1 MELASKKLDSDDILL
16 LKSIL
21 PLINPDK
28 YYPMVGSD
36 SYVVDSYVL
45 HIYLESRGIWIE
57 DFDEYSKTM
66 GRYKGVFLI
75 NKIERLVKKNENIG
89 GTS

>member
-1 MELASKKLDSDDILL
+1 MAGKQLDSDAILL

-45 HIYLESRGIWIE
+45 HIYLESKGIWIE
-57 DFDEYSKTM
+57 DFDEYSKTI
-66 GRYKGVFLI
+66 GQYKGVYLI
-75 NKIERLVKKNENIG
+75 DRLKRMIGRNENIG
-89 GTS
+89 GIS